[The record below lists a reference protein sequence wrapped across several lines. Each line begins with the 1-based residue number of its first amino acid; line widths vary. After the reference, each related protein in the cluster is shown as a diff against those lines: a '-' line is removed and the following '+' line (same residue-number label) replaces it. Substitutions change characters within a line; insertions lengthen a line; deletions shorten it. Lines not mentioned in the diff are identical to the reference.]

1 MRFQPYII
9 SNHKNVLQGREEF
22 MNSTTRN
29 YNMAKHHHL
38 PLQQSNLPS
47 EIIIPGNRSKHQK
60 NKQHSILNPP
70 QQNSNTLK
78 PLDAFS
84 VIKVFVQVNI
94 FGGKF
99 ISPD

>member
-1 MRFQPYII
+1 MQDR
-9 SNHKNVLQGREEF
+9 GEF
-22 MNSTTRN
+22 MNGTTRN
-29 YNMAKHHHL
+29 PNMAKHHHL
-38 PLQQSNLPS
+38 PVQQSNLPS